1 MKNKLI
7 ITLSFLFFLSIS
19 ADENKI
25 KQKIEQILPTGAE
38 IESIEPS
45 KFPGIYKVFY
55 GDLQLKISIENFIY
69 SRKF

>member
-1 MKNKLI
+1 MKNKLL

-25 KQKIEQILPTGAE
+25 KQKIEQILPSGAE

-45 KFPGIYKVFY
+45 KFPGIYKVF
-55 GDLQLKISIENFIY
+55 
-69 SRKF
+69 